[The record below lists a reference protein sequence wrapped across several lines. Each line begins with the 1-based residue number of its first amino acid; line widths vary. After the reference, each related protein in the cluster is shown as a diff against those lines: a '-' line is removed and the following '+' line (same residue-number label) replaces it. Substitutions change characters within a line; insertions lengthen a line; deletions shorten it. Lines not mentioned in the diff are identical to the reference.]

1 MKDDFV
7 AIALVVDRS
16 GSMEAIKDD
25 TIGGMNAFIEKNRE
39 EKIGETRISIAQFDH
54 EYKLSVDFVNIDD
67 VKKVN
72 RNTYRPRGS
81 TSLLDAIGKT
91 IDDLGK
97 KLSDMKE
104 EDRPSK
110 VIVAIITDGEE
121 NTSRKYNIDQIN
133 SMIRTQED
141 VYNWSV
147 MFLGAGINAVD
158 VAKTYGINPS
168 RSLSY
173 QTKSIDTAFTTM
185 ANATVRAY
193 TGASMDFT
201 EEEREV
207 NS

>member
-1 MKDDFV
+1 MQ
-7 AIALVVDRS
+7 L
-16 GSMEAIKDD
+16 
-25 TIGGMNAFIEKNRE
+25 
-39 EKIGETRISIAQFDH
+39 
-54 EYKLSVDFVNIDD
+54 
-67 VKKVN
+67 
-72 RNTYRPRGS
+72 TYGY
-81 TSLLDAIGKT
+81 
-91 IDDLGK
+91 
-97 KLSDMKE
+97 
-104 EDRPSK
+104 
-110 VIVAIITDGEE
+110 VAIITDGEE

-173 QTKSIDTAFTTM
+173 QTKNIDTAFTTM